1 MFFFYFSYYG
11 LQGGFLE
18 LLTSEAYAEGD
29 QKGDSSILCVIEDV
43 LMGTIF
49 GIGLMAGSFGI
60 GLGCWVMVRVSS
72 RVRVG

>member
-1 MFFFYFSYYG
+1 MARRGRSR
-11 LQGGFLE
+11 QG
-18 LLTSEAYAEGD
+18 TPTH
-29 QKGDSSILCVIEDV
+29 QKGYSSILCVIEDV
-43 LMGTIF
+43 LMGIIF

>member
-1 MFFFYFSYYG
+1 MQVQYHFKHIQHFTRDKKSCH
-11 LQGGFLE
+11 
-18 LLTSEAYAEGD
+18 TH

-60 GLGCWVMVRVSS
+60 GLGCWVRVQ
-72 RVRVG
+72 GKL